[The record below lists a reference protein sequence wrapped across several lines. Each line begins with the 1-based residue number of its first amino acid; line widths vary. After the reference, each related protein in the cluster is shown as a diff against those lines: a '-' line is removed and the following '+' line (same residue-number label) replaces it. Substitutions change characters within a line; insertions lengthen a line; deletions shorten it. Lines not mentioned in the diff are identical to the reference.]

1 MAGGG
6 GKGFGECF
14 VHGFQLVVVVFAVQH
29 LQVQVHHG
37 AVADSVKEFPCH
49 LHIHAAAALPGKAGI
64 INKIRPSAKVHS
76 AQGQRFVH
84 GQHAAAVTH
93 NAGFVAK
100 GLTDGRAKRDA
111 AVFNCVVTVHVQ
123 VAITV

>member
-1 MAGGG
+1 MPDGCCFPFRYVFPSRPADIRNTAAGW
-6 GKGFGECF
+6 
-14 VHGFQLVVVVFAVQH
+14 
-29 LQVQVHHG
+29 
-37 AVADSVKEFPCH
+37 P
-49 LHIHAAAALPGKAGI
+49 AAAALPGKAGI